1 MSAMPHRKTN
11 REDVYREIVKMIE
24 QSDKKEAE
32 VSITDLANKFGI
44 KGPTMDYH
52 LSMLVEEGKLE
63 ILPKRGKYK
72 RKIYK
77 IRGESK
83 NNNILEQED
92 QATQIITPSESTESY
107 DNYQDFLA
115 SLKGK
120 VENPISIDETEDL
133 VEKEAYE
140 EEFPHE
146 DRGISEDKQIEHVEQ
161 YQPEEKMPL
170 GMESKEL
177 TLDEKIEQFIKT
189 SNQLP
194 DAHMLLRHEDKEI
207 LAVMNETIRQ
217 NIIYLQDLSQQLS
230 TIQNKELIQH
240 LIDDRKRLEEQIKRL
255 EDEVEVAR
263 NQAKQVEEQF
273 EIDPQRIRF
282 MHQLAI
288 STLDDYL
295 KQSNQS
301 LALGRKEFRNKISK
315 EISDI
320 VNYALKIQK

>member
-1 MSAMPHRKTN
+1 MSAMPHRKIN

-77 IRGESK
+77 IPGESK
-83 NNNILEQED
+83 NNNKLEQED

-295 KQSNQS
+295 KQPNQS